1 MNTLSAIHLCESPLV
16 SSVKYFFAVTLGFSM
31 SLQQGSKSSLLSKKS
46 STSSTKSDGVF
57 QQSVLF
63 PVVDVNALSAVDV
76 IQLLYHTYGIMS
88 TLNIY
93 SSVIRMKLIDGCH
106 SLKLECALRELGFV
120 DVGWKCVANAGIFL
134 VLPFGLPEKPE
145 GDLLGFQVVKSS
157 RVIRL
162 SESAKK
168 ALDFAIT
175 MSG

>member
-1 MNTLSAIHLCESPLV
+1 
-16 SSVKYFFAVTLGFSM
+16 M
-31 SLQQGSKSSLLSKKS
+31 SLQQGSKSSLLSKNS
-46 STSSTKSDGVF
+46 STSSTKSEGVF

-63 PVVDVNALSAVDV
+63 PVVDVKALSAVDV
-76 IQLLYHTYGIMS
+76 IQILYHTFGIMS
-88 TLNIY
+88 TLNIN

-134 VLPFGLPEKPE
+134 VLPFGLPENPE

-168 ALDFAIT
+168 ALDFAIN